1 MEELQEV
8 KNQIKEFVKVCN
20 HEKSLELLEKLATGK
35 MLRSKLILKIAG
47 ISIESI
53 KLCAVVEM
61 IHAASLLHDDVID
74 EANTRRGRPSVNAL
88 YDNKTAIMFRDIL
101 YSRAF
106 TELSQMD
113 KNIAYTI
120 SNAVTLLSIGEMID
134 VDLTNTFNKSY
145 DKYLDMIYKKTA
157 SLIEASSKAAAILS
171 KKDENKYALYGK
183 NLGLA
188 FQMVDDILDITQD
201 SKTLGKPAMLD
212 FVEGKVTIPYLLL
225 YERIENKTKLE
236 ALYKKELTKIFFKS
250 TCSSFKSKLGRLR
263 QINRLSSRTCKFCLA
278 QCHIFSKDS
287 LSSFL
292 IDNNKPYPCPSEW
305 DIPLFPVSITRP
317 LWSTNLAL

>member
-1 MEELQEV
+1 MEELEKV
-8 KNQIKEFVKVCN
+8 KNQIREFVSVCN
-20 HEKSLELLEKLATGK
+20 HQKSLELLEKLATGK

-74 EANTRRGRPSVNAL
+74 EANTRRGQPSVNAL
-88 YDNKTAIMFRDIL
+88 YDNKTAIMFGDIL

-113 KNIAYTI
+113 KQIAYTI
-120 SNAVTLLSIGEMID
+120 SNAVTLLSIGEMMD

-236 ALYKKELTKIFFKS
+236 ALYKKELTS
-250 TCSSFKSKLGRLR
+250 
-263 QINRLSSRTCKFCLA
+263 
-278 QCHIFSKDS
+278 DES
-287 LSSFL
+287 LW
-292 IDNNKPYPCPSEW
+292 IKEQMT
-305 DIPLFPVSITRP
+305 ITRA
-317 LWSTNLAL
+317 LDDSIALAKQIGNIAIDAVKDEDDSETLIFIMKAMIEREF

>member
-47 ISIESI
+47 INEESI

-74 EANTRRGRPSVNAL
+74 DADTRRGQPSVNAL
-88 YDNKTAIMFRDIL
+88 YDNKTSIMFGDIL

-113 KNIAYTI
+113 KRVAYTI

-134 VDLTNTFNKSY
+134 VDLTNSFNTSY
-145 DKYLDMIYKKTA
+145 DLYLDMIYKKTA
-157 SLIEASSKAAAILS
+157 SLIEASAKAAAIIAGL
-171 KKDENKYALYGK
+171 DENKYALYGK

-188 FQMVDDILDITQD
+188 FQMIDDILDITQD
-201 SKTLGKPAMLD
+201 SATLGKPSMHD

-225 YERIENKTKLE
+225 HERIEDKARLE
-236 ALYKKELTKIFFKS
+236 SLYKKELNEQDSAWIKEQMKI
-250 TCSSFKSKLGRLR
+250 TNAL
-263 QINRLSSRTCKFCLA
+263 N
-278 QCHIFSKDS
+278 DS
-287 LSSFL
+287 ILQAKAIGNEA
-292 IDNNKPYPCPSEW
+292 IDAVIDEENSQTLVMIMKAMIERE
-305 DIPLFPVSITRP
+305 F
-317 LWSTNLAL
+317 

>member
-1 MEELQEV
+1 MEELLEV

-47 ISIESI
+47 VTKESI

-74 EANTRRGRPSVNAL
+74 EADTRRGQPSVNAL
-88 YDNKTAIMFRDIL
+88 YDNKTSIMFGDIL

-113 KNIAYTI
+113 KRVAFTI

-134 VDLTNTFNKSY
+134 VDLTNSFNISY
-145 DKYLDMIYKKTA
+145 DLYLDMIYKKTA
-157 SLIEASSKAAAILS
+157 SLIEASAKAAAIIAGL
-171 KKDENKYALYGK
+171 DEEKYALYGK

-201 SKTLGKPAMLD
+201 SATLGKPAMLD

-225 YERIENKTKLE
+225 HERVEDKTKLE
-236 ALYKKELTKIFFKS
+236 SLYKKELTNEE
-250 TCSSFKSKLGRLR
+250 SSWIKEQM
-263 QINRLSSRTCKFCLA
+263 QITNALN
-278 QCHIFSKDS
+278 DS
-287 LSSFL
+287 ILQAKAIGNEAINAV
-292 IDNNKPYPCPSEW
+292 IDEENSQTLVMIMKAMIERE
-305 DIPLFPVSITRP
+305 F
-317 LWSTNLAL
+317 

>member
-8 KNQIKEFVKVCN
+8 KNQIKEYVKVCN
-20 HEKSLELLEKLATGK
+20 HDKSLELLDKLASGK

-47 ISIESI
+47 VNESSI

-74 EANTRRGRPSVNAL
+74 EADTRRGKPSVNAL
-88 YDNKTAIMFRDIL
+88 YDNKTSIMFGDIL

-113 KNIAYTI
+113 KRVAYTI
-120 SNAVTLLSIGEMID
+120 SNAVTQLSIGEMID
-134 VDLTNTFNKSY
+134 VDLTDSFNKSY

-157 SLIEASSKAAAILS
+157 SLIEACSRAAAILS
-171 KKDENKYALYGK
+171 NKDEEKYALYGK

-201 SKTLGKPAMLD
+201 SITLGKPAMLD

-225 YERIENKTKLE
+225 HERIEDKLKLE
-236 ALYKKELTKIFFKS
+236 SLYKKELSEDESLWIKEQLKITKALEDSILQAKEI
-250 TCSSFKSKLGRLR
+250 GNEA
-263 QINRLSSRTCKFCLA
+263 INA
-278 QCHIFSKDS
+278 VIDEEDS
-287 LSSFL
+287 QTLVMIMKAMIEREF
-292 IDNNKPYPCPSEW
+292 
-305 DIPLFPVSITRP
+305 
-317 LWSTNLAL
+317 

>member
-1 MEELQEV
+1 MEELEKV
-8 KNQIKEFVKVCN
+8 KNQIREFVSVCN
-20 HEKSLELLEKLATGK
+20 HQKSLELLEKLATGK

-74 EANTRRGRPSVNAL
+74 EANTRRGQPSVNAL
-88 YDNKTAIMFRDIL
+88 YDNKTAIMFGDIL

-120 SNAVTLLSIGEMID
+120 SNAVTLLSIGEMMD

-171 KKDENKYALYGK
+171 TKDENKYALYGK

-236 ALYKKELTKIFFKS
+236 ALYKKELTS
-250 TCSSFKSKLGRLR
+250 
-263 QINRLSSRTCKFCLA
+263 
-278 QCHIFSKDS
+278 DES
-287 LSSFL
+287 LW
-292 IDNNKPYPCPSEW
+292 IKEQMT
-305 DIPLFPVSITRP
+305 ITRA
-317 LWSTNLAL
+317 LDDSIALAKQIGNIAIDAVKDEEDSETLIFIMKAMIEREF

>member
-1 MEELQEV
+1 MEELLEV

-47 ISIESI
+47 ISQESI

-74 EANTRRGRPSVNAL
+74 DADTRRGQPSVNAL
-88 YDNKTAIMFRDIL
+88 YDNKTSIMFGDIL

-113 KNIAYTI
+113 KRVAYTI

-134 VDLTNTFNKSY
+134 VDLTNSFNTSY
-145 DKYLDMIYKKTA
+145 DLYLDMIYKKTA
-157 SLIEASSKAAAILS
+157 SLIEASAKAAAIIAGL
-171 KKDENKYALYGK
+171 DVDKYALYGK

-201 SKTLGKPAMLD
+201 SATLGKPSMHD

-225 YERIENKTKLE
+225 HERIEDKTRLE
-236 ALYKKELTKIFFKS
+236 SLYKKEL
-250 TCSSFKSKLGRLR
+250 SSEDSAWIKEQMNITNALNDSILQAKAIGNEA
-263 QINRLSSRTCKFCLA
+263 INA
-278 QCHIFSKDS
+278 V
-287 LSSFL
+287 
-292 IDNNKPYPCPSEW
+292 IDEENSQTLVMIMKAMIERE
-305 DIPLFPVSITRP
+305 F
-317 LWSTNLAL
+317 